1 MTNRAIRMTVVLWA
15 GFALQ
20 AAAGTGPEGPERL
33 GAHWARVPD
42 RAQVEFLIDGLRS
55 ARPGSPM
62 ERIMLRNARAGE
74 GLSLGKGSVRSDAS
88 AVNILGDAA
97 LVSFT
102 GGEEVR
108 LARTAAGW
116 RTVAGT
122 VPAIGAAGA
131 STVVQG
137 GTGFSA
143 GSTFID
149 ADVSTEHGIN
159 RLSKAVTREKLGR
172 ALFST
177 PGPSASYYSAHYMQS
192 APYVSASY
200 VQFVVDRSWNRI
212 VYGNLNRWIKSYDNL
227 VGPSSIAVDP
237 SGRVYVGETGR
248 EQVAVLRLEGEGNDA
263 QLRTAFTIPG
273 IASPSA
279 LAHNDNG
286 TPLDPTDD
294 VLYVADAVRN
304 VVLKYSL
311 GPAGAVLTATFEGFD
326 SPNAVAVGRWNG
338 ANTNLLYVVDNVAKR
353 VRVMED
359 AGTSLATVA
368 EYRGG
373 YNTYFSCITTDH
385 FGNVYLAD
393 NTNARLS
400 KLSSALEFLDE
411 EGGPD
416 VYAALSA
423 VDIPFGLITV
433 DGQGTYWAGFD
444 QLFAVERWSESSGA
458 RRRVLGLKLKDI
470 VFTTDQDAST
480 IAGRFI
486 LTDFGVVGA
495 RVYDAGGTL
504 VRTLRQGGMIAGHKE
519 IVWDRRSDAG
529 SFVPPGEYRYEL
541 AATSPYR
548 DETVT
553 AAARWTLP
561 LYYEEHSGLDDQH
574 LIQGT
579 AVSSGGVNAVEHN
592 DAVRYRF
599 TGLRPAGSYA
609 VAAEYVAPDGTSR
622 LQDMTAGNGVPL
634 HQPLLVGASLVRVD
648 FVPVPPSAFASGE
661 LILSVNRRGAGTA
674 VVSRLVLKE
683 TGTGFT
689 SQPDEKTLPVRY
701 ALEQNFPNPFN
712 PSTIIRYALP
722 EGGPVSLTVF
732 DIAGREVARLV
743 NETQPAG
750 TYQVRF
756 DAAAVRRGGVASG
769 VYFYRVQAGSF
780 NETRKMLLVK

>member
-1 MTNRAIRMTVVLWA
+1 MKNRTIRMTVVLWA
-15 GFALQ
+15 GVVLQ
-20 AAAGTGPEGPERL
+20 AAAGTGPEAPERL

-42 RAQVEFLIDGLRS
+42 KARFEFLIDGLRS
-55 ARPGSPM
+55 AMPGSPL
-62 ERIMLRNARAGE
+62 ERIMRRNAGAGDV
-74 GLSLGKGSVRSDAS
+74 LSLAAQSARNDAS
-88 AVNILGDAA
+88 AATIQ
-97 LVSFT
+97 
-102 GGEEVR
+102 
-108 LARTAAGW
+108 
-116 RTVAGT
+116 VAT
-122 VPAIGAAGA
+122 P
-131 STVVQG
+131 
-137 GTGFSA
+137 FSA
-143 GSTFID
+143 GATFIE
-149 ADVSTEHGIN
+149 ADVSTEHGII

-177 PGPSASYYSAHYMQS
+177 PGPTASYYTAHYTQS
-192 APYVSASY
+192 APYVTASY
-200 VQFVVDRSWNRI
+200 VQLVVDRAWNRI
-212 VYGNLNRWIKSYDNL
+212 VYGNLNRWIKAYDNL

-248 EQVAVLRLEGEGNDA
+248 QQVTVLRLEGAGDDI
-263 QLRTAFTIPG
+263 QLHTAFTIPG

-286 TPLDPTDD
+286 TPLDPSDD

-304 VVLKYSL
+304 AVLKYNL
-311 GPAGAVLTATFEGFD
+311 GPAGATLAATFEGFD
-326 SPNAVAVGRWNG
+326 SPNAVTVGRWNG
-338 ANTNLLYVVDNVAKR
+338 SNTNLLYVVDNVAKR

-373 YNTYFSCITTDH
+373 YGAYFTSITTDH

-400 KLSSALEFLDE
+400 KLSSSLEFLDE

-416 VYAALSA
+416 VYAALAA

-444 QLFAVERWSESSGA
+444 QLFAVERWSETSGA

-470 VFTTDQDAST
+470 TFSTDQNASI

-486 LTDFGVVGA
+486 LTDFGVVTA

-504 VRTLRQGGMIAGHKE
+504 VRTLQQGGMISGRKE
-519 IVWDRRSDAG
+519 IVWDRRSDTG
-529 SFVPPGEYRYEL
+529 LFVPPGEYRYEL

-548 DETVT
+548 DDPVT
-553 AAARWTLP
+553 AAAHWTLP
-561 LYYEEHSGLDDQH
+561 LYYEERGGLDEQH

-579 AVSSGGVNAVEHN
+579 AVSAVGVSAVEHA

-609 VAAEYVAPDGTSR
+609 VAAEYVSPDGTSR
-622 LQDMTAGNGVPL
+622 LQDMTAGNGIPVHPA
-634 HQPLLVGASLVRVD
+634 LLVGASPVHVD
-648 FVPVPPSAFASGE
+648 YVTVPPQAYANGE
-661 LILSVNRRGAGTA
+661 LLLSVNRRGAGTA
-674 VVSRLVLKE
+674 VVARLMLKE

-689 SQPDEKTLPVRY
+689 SQPDEKIIPVRY

-722 EGGPVSLTVF
+722 EGGPVSLTIF
-732 DIAGREVARLV
+732 DVTGREVARLV
-743 NETQPAG
+743 NDTQPAG
-750 TYQVRF
+750 SYEVRF
-756 DAAAVRRGGVASG
+756 DAAAVRRGGLASG
-769 VYFYRVQAGSF
+769 VYFYRVQAGNF
-780 NETRKMLLVK
+780 HETRKMLLVK